1 VVGKDTVVKV
11 RVMVA
16 HNLISSAFPFFI
28 TYFNTNKYMLNG
40 HHLSFFFFFWG
51 RGRLISRYFFKIFF
65 I

>member
-28 TYFNTNKYMLNG
+28 TYFNTIKYM
-40 HHLSFFFFFWG
+40 FT
-51 RGRLISRYFFKIFF
+51 SRRERPCIYIY
-65 I
+65 